1 MMTLVIV
8 NSSLVSIAS
17 AYVRN
22 YNNNKNEFKLTSMS
36 ESNLSMSE
44 DFKATVQKYSKW
56 ESLIILALLSQ

>member
-1 MMTLVIV
+1 LYENLTMMTLVIV

-44 DFKATVQKYSKW
+44 DFKATVQKYSK
-56 ESLIILALLSQ
+56 

>member
-22 YNNNKNEFKLTSMS
+22 YNNKNEFKLTSMS

>member
-1 MMTLVIV
+1 MTLVIV

-44 DFKATVQKYSKW
+44 DFKATVQKYSK
-56 ESLIILALLSQ
+56 